1 MCVQRLKL
9 GAAKPEHEQIHWSN
23 LRNELA
29 SQEPNGYGEL
39 CVWFCVWAG
48 VRGPVGVSLGGRAG
62 GRLGEGGV
70 WVGHK
75 DFFVFFWGG

>member
-1 MCVQRLKL
+1 MNRCT
-9 GAAKPEHEQIHWSN
+9 GQIYSMATEIE
-23 LRNELA
+23 REELA
-29 SQEPNGYGEL
+29 SQEPNGYREL

-48 VRGPVGVSLGGRAG
+48 VRGPVGVSLGGRAD

-75 DFFVFFWGG
+75 DFIPKLK

>member
-1 MCVQRLKL
+1 MMCVHGLKL
-9 GAAKPEHEQIHWSN
+9 GAAKPEHERVPWAN

-29 SQEPNGYGEL
+29 SLEPNGYGEL
-39 CVWFCVWAG
+39 CVCFCVWAA
-48 VRGPVGVSLGGRAG
+48 VRGPVAVFLGGRAG

-75 DFFVFFWGG
+75 DFIPKLK